1 VVQGNMQGRYSSTA
15 VRVAYKYYF
24 AHIFET
30 NHIIL
35 LKIMLGL
42 KQYVSSKSLKDEIR
56 RHHSP

>member
-1 VVQGNMQGRYSSTA
+1 MQGRYSSTA